1 MGYHKDTVDTKFYR
15 AVRKYG
21 RNNFFIETIDSAT
34 NQDELDDKE
43 IYWINYYNAIEDGYN
58 SKATKGK
65 CGGDTLSNHPNK
77 EIIREK
83 IRQSKLGDK
92 NPMRIYGGLKGER
105 NGMYGKYGELN
116 PYARKIV
123 ALNKDKSLYKIYGSL
138 SDAKRDLNVTSLGM
152 ICDRLKGRVKSDYK
166 GFYFMYYED
175 YIKSQETIEK
185 IMQKKYLYE

>member
-21 RNNFFIETIDSAT
+21 KDNFFIEKIDEASC
-34 NQDELDDKE
+34 QDELDDKE
-43 IYWINYYNAIEDGYN
+43 VYWINYYDAVKNGYN
-58 SKATKGK
+58 SKASKGK

-77 EIIREK
+77 KAISEK
-83 IRQSKLGDK
+83 IRASKIGDK
-92 NPMRIYGGLKGER
+92 NPMRVSGGLKGER
-105 NGMYGKYGELN
+105 NGMFGKYGELN
-116 PYARKIV
+116 HNSRKIV

-138 SDAKRDLNVTSLGM
+138 SDAKRDIGVTSLGM
-152 ICDRLKGRVKSDYK
+152 ICNRLKGRTKSDYN

-185 IMQKKYLYE
+185 TT

>member
-152 ICDRLKGRVKSDYK
+152 ICNRLKGRVKSDYK

-185 IMQKKYLYE
+185 IIQKKYLYE

>member
-77 EIIREK
+77 EIIRE
-83 IRQSKLGDK
+83 
-92 NPMRIYGGLKGER
+92 
-105 NGMYGKYGELN
+105 
-116 PYARKIV
+116 
-123 ALNKDKSLYKIYGSL
+123 
-138 SDAKRDLNVTSLGM
+138 
-152 ICDRLKGRVKSDYK
+152 
-166 GFYFMYYED
+166 
-175 YIKSQETIEK
+175 
-185 IMQKKYLYE
+185 

>member
-152 ICDRLKGRVKSDYK
+152 ICNRLKGRVKSDYK

-185 IMQKKYLYE
+185 IM

>member
-65 CGGDTLSNHPNK
+65 GGGDTLSNHPNK

-152 ICDRLKGRVKSDYK
+152 ICNRLKGRVKSDYK

>member
-1 MGYHKDTVDTKFYR
+1 
-15 AVRKYG
+15 
-21 RNNFFIETIDSAT
+21 
-34 NQDELDDKE
+34 
-43 IYWINYYNAIEDGYN
+43 
-58 SKATKGK
+58 
-65 CGGDTLSNHPNK
+65 
-77 EIIREK
+77 
-83 IRQSKLGDK
+83 
-92 NPMRIYGGLKGER
+92 MRIYGGLKGER

-152 ICDRLKGRVKSDYK
+152 ICNRLKGRVKSDYK

-185 IMQKKYLYE
+185 IM